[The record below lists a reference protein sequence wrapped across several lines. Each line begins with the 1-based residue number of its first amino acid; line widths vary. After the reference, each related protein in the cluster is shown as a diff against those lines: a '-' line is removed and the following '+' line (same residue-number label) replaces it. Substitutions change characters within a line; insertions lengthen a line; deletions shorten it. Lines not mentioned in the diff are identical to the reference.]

1 MLDFKG
7 GTIFLVHLRY
17 EGMKK
22 MLLLCFVLPALACVA
37 QDYDFAKK
45 IGGNTL
51 YFYITSTGGKKGATV
66 EVTYPG
72 ASEEEPW

>member
-1 MLDFKG
+1 MV
-7 GTIFLVHLRY
+7 IVI

-22 MLLLCFVLPALACVA
+22 LMVTCMLFLPLLCVA
-37 QDYDFAKK
+37 QEYDFAKK

-51 YFYITSTGGKKGATV
+51 YFYITSTGGKNGATV

-72 ASEEEPW
+72 ASEEAP

>member
-1 MLDFKG
+1 
-7 GTIFLVHLRY
+7 
-17 EGMKK
+17 MKK
-22 MLLLCFVLPALACVA
+22 MLLLCFVLPALSCMA

-72 ASEEEPW
+72 ASEEEPWKG